1 MNRLLIVPALAV
13 LLNGCILAAERDVRA
28 YNTCISR
35 HPQDMVVCEGPR
47 RAYEVDLPTF
57 QAKSAAIRPM
67 PDYSYK
73 VGSAVF
79 RSSTQACAASS
90 QSHLGDLWSER
101 VSAFPH
107 EAAFRYCSHSS
118 ERQQDDHEQTSCGQS
133 WDGLA
138 EQIGQIEMAPRGRCR
153 RGRNGEGLARY
164 CYSQR
169 LLSADVE
176 AIG

>member
-1 MNRLLIVPALAV
+1 VNRRLIVPTLAV
-13 LLNGCILAAERDVRA
+13 LLSGCSLAAERDVRA
-28 YNTCISR
+28 YNACNSR

-47 RAYEVDLPTF
+47 QAYEVDLPTF

-79 RSSTQACAASS
+79 RSSTQACAAST

-107 EAAFRYCSHSS
+107 EAAFRYRSHSS
-118 ERQQDDHEQTSCGQS
+118 ERQQDDHEQTSCGQKL
-133 WDGLA
+133 GP
-138 EQIGQIEMAPRGRCR
+138 PRGADWSD
-153 RGRNGEGLARY
+153 RNGAPWTLPTRAKWGGSGAI
-164 CYSQR
+164 
-169 LLSADVE
+169 LLFTTSPVRCCR
-176 AIG
+176 GH

>member
-13 LLNGCILAAERDVRA
+13 LLSGCSLAAERDVRA
-28 YNTCISR
+28 YNACISR

-57 QAKSAAIRPM
+57 QAKSAAFARCRITATKWVRP
-67 PDYSYK
+67 YSGPPLRP
-73 VGSAVF
+73 VPLHPSPV
-79 RSSTQACAASS
+79 SVTS
-90 QSHLGDLWSER
+90 WSER

-107 EAAFRYCSHSS
+107 EAAFRYRSHSS

-138 EQIGQIEMAPRGRCR
+138 ERIGQIEMAPRGRCR

-169 LLSADVE
+169 LLSAAVE
-176 AIG
+176 AIR